1 MGATKNLQSI
11 RQKYG
16 VEREVQRRAQN
27 NVEQQ
32 ANVESRSVGPAKA
45 TLHFD
50 TEPLID
56 AR

>member
-16 VEREVQRRAQN
+16 AEREVQRRAQN

-32 ANVESRSVGPAKA
+32 ANVESRSGGPATA